1 VEPGGIGLAG
11 GPYMPRKPKRSAPRR
26 SRKRSTRKK
35 QGMSF
40 GLTVVTGILG
50 VIISPLVFVVSL
62 FRPSM
67 KIHKRWIISLGVMI
81 AIFAVYSWA
90 GVKYVDEM
98 SAQALNILGDY
109 GSARIEVRDM
119 PFAETVNFEGLR
131 NGVDPS
137 LVAAVISQES
147 GFQTDVV
154 SWRGARGLMQLMP
167 GTWREFMPNAHCSGE
182 HAPPACS
189 DTCIYNP
196 DANIHVGTAY
206 LRFLIDHYDGDI
218 IAALASYNAGMSAV
232 ESRRADAAL
241 ALDSIPPY
249 PETQGYVGNV
259 VQAWTNTRGQLA
271 SWPVRVVEGA
281 ARARGVT
288 SWITVGLL
296 LLFILWAAVR
306 YPG

>member
-1 VEPGGIGLAG
+1 
-11 GPYMPRKPKRSAPRR
+11 MPRKPKRSAPRR

-119 PFAETVNFEGLR
+119 P
-131 NGVDPS
+131 
-137 LVAAVISQES
+137 
-147 GFQTDVV
+147 
-154 SWRGARGLMQLMP
+154 
-167 GTWREFMPNAHCSGE
+167 
-182 HAPPACS
+182 
-189 DTCIYNP
+189 
-196 DANIHVGTAY
+196 
-206 LRFLIDHYDGDI
+206 
-218 IAALASYNAGMSAV
+218 
-232 ESRRADAAL
+232 
-241 ALDSIPPY
+241 
-249 PETQGYVGNV
+249 
-259 VQAWTNTRGQLA
+259 
-271 SWPVRVVEGA
+271 
-281 ARARGVT
+281 
-288 SWITVGLL
+288 
-296 LLFILWAAVR
+296 
-306 YPG
+306 

>member
-1 VEPGGIGLAG
+1 
-11 GPYMPRKPKRSAPRR
+11 MPEKPKRSAPRR
-26 SRKRSTRKK
+26 SKRSTQKK
-35 QGMSF
+35 RSMSF
-40 GLTVVTGILG
+40 GVMVVTGILG
-50 VIISPLVFVVSL
+50 VIISPLVFMVSL

-67 KIHKRWIISLGVMI
+67 KIQKRWIISLAALI

-90 GVKYVDEM
+90 GVEYVDQL
-98 SAQALNILGDY
+98 SARAIDILGDY
-109 GSARIEVRDM
+109 CSARIEVRDM
-119 PFAETVNFEGLR
+119 PFVETINFESLR

-137 LVAAVISQES
+137 LVAAIISQES

-189 DTCIYNP
+189 DMCIYNP
-196 DANIHVGTAY
+196 DANIYVGTAY
-206 LRFLIDHYDGDI
+206 LRFLVDRYEGDI

-232 ESRRADAAL
+232 ESVEADSGL
-241 ALDSIPPY
+241 ASDSIPPY
-249 PETQGYVGNV
+249 PETQGYVRNV
-259 VQAWTNTRGQLA
+259 VQAWTNTRSQLA
-271 SWPVRVVEGA
+271 SWPVRIVEGA

-296 LLFILWAAVR
+296 LLFMLWAAVR